1 MNILIAPDSLKG
13 SLNAVDFCELSAESI
28 KRVIPDARLYLIPMA
43 DGGEG
48 TIEAIL
54 ANSPGKSQKA
64 SVMDPVGRMIE
75 AHYAILE
82 DGETAIIEMAQ
93 ASGLPLLEQNQR
105 DPLYTTSFGTG
116 ELITHALNKGCRRFI
131 IGLGGSATND
141 GGVGML
147 QALGAIFLDKNGLT
161 IKPGGKYL
169 HDIETIELSNF
180 DSRINQS
187 EIIIAGDVTN
197 PLLGTKGATHTFGPQ
212 KGATKDSLKVL
223 ETALTHYALKTEAY
237 LNRQDKPM
245 ALLDMQDK
253 SLAALAG
260 TGAAGGM
267 GFALLAYCQAS
278 MKSGFELIAEMAQL
292 DKLIT
297 QGKIDLILTGEGQFD
312 NQSLDGK
319 LVGRLSERAKEHNI
333 PIIVLCGSIGEDID
347 YQTISEQMVLFSLS
361 RGPSS
366 LEYAMNNSAY
376 LLEDAILN
384 IFKLLQYKPA

>member
-28 KRVIPDARLYLIPMA
+28 KRVIPDASLHMIPMA

-54 ANSPGKSQKA
+54 ANSPGKLQKA
-64 SVMDPVGRMIE
+64 SVMDPLGRMLE

-82 DGETAIIEMAQ
+82 GGDTAIIEMAQ
-93 ASGLPLLEQNQR
+93 ASGLPLLEQNER

-147 QALGAIFLDKNGLT
+147 QALGAIFLDKDGLA

-197 PLLGTKGATHTFGPQ
+197 PLLGVKGATHTFGPQ
-212 KGATKDSLKVL
+212 KGATKDNLKVL
-223 ETALTHYALKTEAY
+223 ETALTHYALKTEAH
-237 LNRQDKPM
+237 LNMQDKP
-245 ALLDMQDK
+245 
-253 SLAALAG
+253 LASLAG

-267 GFALLAYCQAS
+267 GFALMAYCQAS

-292 DKLIT
+292 DTLISD
-297 QGKIDLILTGEGQFD
+297 GKIDLILTGEGQFD

-319 LVGRLSERAKEHNI
+319 LVGRLSERAKEQNI

-347 YQTISEQMVLFSLS
+347 YQTISDKMSLFSLS

-376 LLEDAILN
+376 LLEDAIFN
-384 IFKLLQYKPA
+384 IFKLIR

>member
-28 KRVIPDARLYLIPMA
+28 KRVIPDANLHMIPMA

-48 TIEAIL
+48 TIDAIL
-54 ANSPGKSQKA
+54 AISPGKLQKA
-64 SVMDPVGRMIE
+64 SVMDPLERLVE
-75 AHYAILE
+75 AQYAILE
-82 DGETAIIEMAQ
+82 DGHTAIIEMAQ
-93 ASGLPLLEQNQR
+93 ASGLPLLKPDER

-147 QALGAIFLDKNGLT
+147 QALGAIFLDKNGLA

-169 HDIETIELSNF
+169 HDIESIELSNF
-180 DSRINQS
+180 DSRIALS

-212 KGATKDSLKVL
+212 KGATQESLKAL
-223 ETALTHYALKTEAY
+223 ETALTHFALKTEAH
-237 LNRQDKPM
+237 LNLQDKP
-245 ALLDMQDK
+245 
-253 SLAALAG
+253 LASIAG

-267 GFALLAYCQAS
+267 GFALMAYCQAS
-278 MKSGFELIAEMAQL
+278 MKSGFELIAEMARL
-292 DKLIT
+292 DGLIAG
-297 QGKIDLILTGEGQFD
+297 GKIDLILTGEGQFD

-319 LVGRLSERAKEHNI
+319 LVGRLSQRATEHNI
-333 PIIVLCGSIGEDID
+333 AIIILCGSIGDDLD
-347 YQTISEQMVLFSLS
+347 YLTISEHLALFSLS

-366 LEYAMNNSAY
+366 LEYAMKNSAY
-376 LLEDAILN
+376 LLEDAIFN
-384 IFKLLQYKPA
+384 IFKLLQYKPK